1 MDLGNLVETIVHHLE
16 VRGMAGLDHWDRVP
30 IVSALV
36 CTVTHWI
43 IPMVTYDISLS
54 INHILSLCQS

>member
-36 CTVTHWI
+36 CTITYWI
-43 IPMVTYDISLS
+43 NTFCDLWHKAID
-54 INHILSLCQS
+54 